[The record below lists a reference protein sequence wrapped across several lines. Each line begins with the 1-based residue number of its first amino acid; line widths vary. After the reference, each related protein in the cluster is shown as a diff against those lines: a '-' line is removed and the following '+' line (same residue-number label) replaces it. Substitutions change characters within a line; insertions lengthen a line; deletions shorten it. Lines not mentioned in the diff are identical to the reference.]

1 MVIPEALQFFLLL
14 SLAFSDSYPHLKHM
28 LPARINVP
36 STTLMVHLIKNTQ
49 EVSAR
54 TSLLEKSISQHQ
66 GTQKNCK
73 LIGCF
78 SPKISPPVRM
88 AQSHHA
94 YLPFLKNITY
104 FRLRKKQNIQE
115 TQFFWT

>member
-1 MVIPEALQFFLLL
+1 MVIPEALQFFPLL
-14 SLAFSDSYPHLKHM
+14 SLAFSDSYPHLKHI

-36 STTLMVHLIKNTQ
+36 STTLMVHLIKNAQ
-49 EVSAR
+49 EVSAC

-73 LIGCF
+73 LLGYF

-94 YLPFLKNITY
+94 YFHFLKNVTY
-104 FRLRKKQNIQE
+104 FRLRKKQNIHE
-115 TQFFWT
+115 TRFYWT